1 MLILDKHK
9 AAERMLALAQAV
21 HDGSWAAA
29 PEASPTPTR
38 SRSYQRVA
46 VYERRPA
53 RARVE
58 ASAEQPRAARQP
70 AESPLP
76 HQDGGQAP
84 RRAAPAPLSPI
95 VF

>member
-9 AAERMLALAQAV
+9 AAERMLALAQAAE
-21 HDGSWAAA
+21 DGSWATT
-29 PEASPTPTR
+29 PEASLASPR
-38 SRSYQRVA
+38 SRSYQRIA
-46 VYERRPA
+46 IYERRPE
-53 RARVE
+53 RARVD
-58 ASAEQPRAARQP
+58 ASAGQSRATRQP
-70 AESPLP
+70 AVSPLP

>member
-9 AAERMLALAQAV
+9 AAERMLALAQASV
-21 HDGSWAAA
+21 PGAQATA
-29 PEASPTPTR
+29 PEALQATATSLR

-53 RARVE
+53 HPSEER
-58 ASAEQPRAARQP
+58 PRATRQP
-70 AESPLP
+70 GATPLP
-76 HQDGGQAP
+76 HQDGGQTP
-84 RRAAPAPLSPI
+84 RRAASAPLSPI